1 MHEIINKLKK
11 DTNNTDKIIYR
22 KKKIFYKELYIIY
35 NETLVSSDKISD
47 FIIRSL
53 NNILVPNYNNIL
65 NKINNFKYKEINT
78 YKDLIYY
85 LNSGFTIILYNKNK
99 YIALET
105 KKDLSR
111 SISTPIT
118 ENTSRGSLDSF
129 TENIETN
136 IGLIKR
142 RIKSNDLWIKNNK
155 VGKYTDTSINILY
168 IKSIANKEIIN
179 KIEERIKK
187 IDIDGIISSGS
198 IRNLIED
205 ENKQIFPNI
214 ITSEKPYTVCKYLL
228 KGNIII
234 LVDNDPFAIILPIT
248 FNDFFLSEE
257 DDYSKS
263 KNVLF
268 TRIFRY
274 IAFFITL
281 LTPATYLALTT
292 YNQEIIP
299 TELLTSIA
307 AQRESV
313 PFSAFIECALMIAA
327 FELLKESD
335 LKLPSFANSALSIV
349 GALILGEAA
358 VSAGIVSPI
367 MIIVVAITAISSLI
381 FTETELVNALRWY
394 RILLMLGASILGIY
408 GLLIVFIYLITNL
421 ASYDSFSLPYLTPY
435 APVISGGLKDSIYKA
450 PLIKQKERNKL
461 ITNNIIKNK
470 TEEPYEKNNS
480 NTT

>member
-1 MHEIINKLKK
+1 MHEIINKLKIE
-11 DTNNTDKIIYR
+11 TNNTDKIIYR

-118 ENTSRGSLDSF
+118 ENTSRGALDSF

-179 KIEERIKK
+179 KVEERIKK

-205 ENKQIFPNI
+205 ENKQIFPII
-214 ITSEKPYTVCKYLL
+214 ITS
-228 KGNIII
+228 
-234 LVDNDPFAIILPIT
+234 
-248 FNDFFLSEE
+248 
-257 DDYSKS
+257 
-263 KNVLF
+263 
-268 TRIFRY
+268 
-274 IAFFITL
+274 
-281 LTPATYLALTT
+281 
-292 YNQEIIP
+292 
-299 TELLTSIA
+299 
-307 AQRESV
+307 
-313 PFSAFIECALMIAA
+313 
-327 FELLKESD
+327 
-335 LKLPSFANSALSIV
+335 
-349 GALILGEAA
+349 
-358 VSAGIVSPI
+358 
-367 MIIVVAITAISSLI
+367 
-381 FTETELVNALRWY
+381 
-394 RILLMLGASILGIY
+394 
-408 GLLIVFIYLITNL
+408 
-421 ASYDSFSLPYLTPY
+421 
-435 APVISGGLKDSIYKA
+435 
-450 PLIKQKERNKL
+450 
-461 ITNNIIKNK
+461 
-470 TEEPYEKNNS
+470 
-480 NTT
+480 